1 MPHTSPAARPSTA
14 ASPFKSLFQ
23 SFQDT
28 ADGRAGRA
36 RLAALR
42 AELAARGIDGYV
54 VPRADAHQNEYVP
67 PCEERLAFL
76 TGFTGSA
83 GTCVVLPEAAALFV
97 DGRYTLQAPA
107 QVDTAA
113 FEIVPLAKMT
123 PEAWIEAHLQKG
135 GTLAYD
141 AWRTTLDGRERLS
154 RAVAEAGGILLAL
167 EDDPVAAIWPD
178 RPTPPAEPIRLQP
191 EALAGE
197 AAHAKIARVQAELK
211 KEKVDLALISDPHAV
226 AWLFNIRGADVAHT
240 PIPLAWAVVPA
251 DGKPSLFTRAGQLPE
266 AVRGALAEVCTLL
279 PREALEGTV
288 RTHSTGRRV
297 RLDQAT
303 APVHFAGIVERA
315 GGSVAKGADPI
326 SLLKAAK
333 NTAEIA
339 GMRAAHLKD
348 AVAFARF
355 LHWFEGAV
363 PEGLTEIAVVE
374 ALETFRR
381 EAGDLSDVSFPT
393 ISGAGPNGAIVHYR
407 VTEATNRRLGTDEL
421 FLLDSGAQYREGTTD
436 ITRTLAV
443 GSPTADMRRDYTLV
457 LKGHIAVSRAVFPE
471 GTTGAQIDPFARQ
484 FLWAHGLDF
493 DHGTGHG
500 VGAGLSVH
508 EGPAR
513 ISKLG
518 HVPLK
523 AGMILSNE
531 PGYYR
536 TGAYGIRIEN
546 LVVVEPRQPGGDR
559 PSLGFGTLTL
569 VPYDRRLIETALL
582 TPEEIAFVDDYHR
595 AVLDAVA
602 PLLDP
607 AARAALEVMTS
618 PLT

>member
-1 MPHTSPAARPSTA
+1 MPHTLP
-14 ASPFKSLFQ
+14 ASPPALPFTSVFQ
-23 SFQDT
+23 SFEDG
-28 ADGRAGRA
+28 ADGRAGPA

-42 AELAARGIDGYV
+42 AVLKERGLDGYV

-83 GTCVVLPEAAALFV
+83 GTCVILPEAAALFV

-107 QVDTAA
+107 QVEESA
-113 FEIVPLAKMT
+113 FEIIPLART
-123 PEAWIEAHLQKG
+123 SPEAWIETHLKKG

-141 AWRTTLDGRERLS
+141 PWRTTLDGRERLS
-154 RAVAEAGGILLAL
+154 RAVAEAGGILVAL
-167 EDDPVAAIWPD
+167 EDDPVAAVWPD
-178 RPTPPAEPIRLQP
+178 RPAPPAAPIRLQP
-191 EALAGE
+191 ADLAGE
-197 AAHAKIARVQAELK
+197 DAAAKVARVQAEMTR
-211 KEKVDLALISDPHAV
+211 EKVDIALISDPHAV

-240 PIPLAWAVVPA
+240 PIPLAWAIVPA
-251 DGKPSLFTRAGQLPE
+251 EGLPSIFLRAGQASE
-266 AVRGALAEVCTLL
+266 EVVEALAPVCRLL
-279 PREALEGTV
+279 PREALEETLCQLA
-288 RTHSTGRRV
+288 SGRRV

-303 APVHFAGIVERA
+303 APVHFAGLVERA
-315 GGSVAKGADPI
+315 GGQVAKGADPI
-326 SLLKAAK
+326 ALLKAAK
-333 NTAEIA
+333 NAAEIA
-339 GMRAAHLKD
+339 GMKAAHLKD
-348 AVAFARF
+348 GVAFARF

-363 PEGLTEIAVVE
+363 GAGLTEIDVVQ

-381 EAGDLSDVSFPT
+381 GAGDLSDVSFPT
-393 ISGAGPNGAIVHYR
+393 ISGSGPNGAIVHYR
-407 VTEATNRRLGTDEL
+407 VTRGTNRALGAGEL

-443 GSPTADMRRDYTLV
+443 GLPSAEMRRDYTLV
-457 LKGHIAVSRAVFPE
+457 LKGHIAVSRAIFPE
-471 GTTGAQIDPFARQ
+471 GATGAQIDPFARQ

-518 HVPLK
+518 HVPLRP
-523 AGMILSNE
+523 GMILSNE

-546 LVVVEPRQPGGDR
+546 LVVVEPRAPGGDR
-559 PSLGFGTLTL
+559 PSLGFDTLTL

-582 TPEEIAFVDDYHR
+582 TPEETAFIDDYHR
-595 AVLDAVA
+595 TVA
-602 PLLDP
+602 EVVGPLVEP
-607 AARAALEVMTS
+607 EVRAWLEVQTS
-618 PLT
+618 PLA